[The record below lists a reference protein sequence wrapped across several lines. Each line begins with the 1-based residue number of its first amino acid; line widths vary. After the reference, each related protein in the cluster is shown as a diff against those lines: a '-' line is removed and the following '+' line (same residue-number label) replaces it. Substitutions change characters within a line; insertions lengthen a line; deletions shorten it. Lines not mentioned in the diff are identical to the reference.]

1 MPYAALAL
9 ALLVVLPVAWP
20 VPHLGDLFLLWGVG
34 RMTLDGMSPYDRAT
48 WQAMTARYPSE
59 VVDGAVNVI
68 PNMAQLPGVV
78 WPYPPWT
85 AYVFAPFAAL
95 PPAVGTTTLHLAY
108 IGAGIAAAIVL
119 ARLVP
124 GRASTL
130 YALTLAAF
138 GLFQPFAM
146 DVRSGQFATFLLLGV
161 ALVTYGIMRDRAGF
175 VIAGA
180 LVLFLKPH
188 LFSLFALVVLVIL
201 VRRGRWRTIAATAGI
216 LVLVAVATIARQ
228 PESLAAMF
236 AGGTDRAGV
245 PDRFATTWAVARA
258 LFPQGD
264 VTGIGLLLAGA
275 TVAAVAVVAVASSR
289 SPARLRMPVLLSA
302 ALVASLAI
310 SPYVQAYDEL
320 VLLPAVFVAIAAVEL
335 PARASW
341 RALQL
346 TLAILIGVLYPWVA
360 VVLQIAT
367 GTQAS
372 SGAIPLLFAILL
384 ASSVLAAS
392 RPLARLE

>member
-1 MPYAALAL
+1 VPYAALAL

-48 WQAMTARYPSE
+48 WQAMTARYPGE

-68 PNMAQLPGVV
+68 PNMSQLPGVV

-95 PPAVGTTTLHLAY
+95 PPAVGTTALHLAFVA
-108 IGAGIAAAIVL
+108 AGIAAAIVL

-130 YALTLAAF
+130 YALALAAF

-175 VIAGA
+175 VVAGA

-264 VTGIGLLLAGA
+264 VTGIGWLLAGA
-275 TVAAVAVVAVASSR
+275 VVAVVAVASSR

-346 TLAILIGVLYPWVA
+346 TLAIVIGVLYPWAA

-372 SGAIPLLFAILL
+372 SGAIPLLFAVLL
-384 ASSVLAAS
+384 VSTAAAAS

>member
-1 MPYAALAL
+1 MPYATLAL

-108 IGAGIAAAIVL
+108 IAAGIAAAIVL
-119 ARLVP
+119 ARLLP

-130 YALTLAAF
+130 YALALAAF

-161 ALVTYGIMRDRAGF
+161 ALVTYGIVRDREAF
-175 VIAGA
+175 VVAGA

-188 LFSLFALVVLVIL
+188 LFSIFALVVLVIL
-201 VRRGRWRTIAATAGI
+201 VRRGRWRPIAVTAGI

-258 LFPQGD
+258 LVPQGD
-264 VTGIGLLLAGA
+264 ITGIGWLLAGA
-275 TVAAVAVVAVASSR
+275 VVAVVAAASSR

-302 ALVASLAI
+302 ALVGSLAV

-320 VLLPAVFVAIAAVEL
+320 VLLPAVFVAIAAVEM
-335 PARASW
+335 PTRASW

-346 TLAILIGVLYPWVA
+346 TLAIVIGVLYPWVA

-372 SGAIPLLFAILL
+372 SGAIPLLFAVLL
-384 ASSVLAAS
+384 ASSVVAAS